1 MAKKSK
7 VATKKATK
15 SKVSKAPAKKKP
27 AAKKVVAKKAPA
39 KKVAVKKKVVA
50 KKVAKK
56 VSKPIAKKKVV
67 AKKAAAKPVKKVVK
81 SAAIKKV
88 VAKKAIAKP
97 LKKVVKPTAKK
108 KVVTKTAKRVVK
120 PVAKK
125 QTTKTIAKPVTK
137 KSTEKPVVKKA
148 AAKPETKQPVTKK
161 VEKVIANK
169 VVDNKAKFPVKN
181 TKLVVKAVV
190 AKPDAKSKGKPTTE
204 EKVDPLHVKAA
215 KAIKDLEETMDLSKV
230 RPRLQ
235 AGSPPPKPIR
245 HKEPPIKLVEP
256 TNTLKQK
263 YSLEFE
269 FRSSPKILFNS
280 ISDTSG
286 LAGWFADEVQTKDD
300 IYTFYWDQGSSQA
313 KMVAI
318 QEPRLIRF
326 QWLEDTDGTY
336 FQFEIKE
343 DDITADV
350 ALIITDFALKGEKDT
365 QIRLWE
371 SQIQQLKMFVG
382 SL

>member
-1 MAKKSK
+1 MAKNSK
-7 VATKKATK
+7 VANKKATK

-27 AAKKVVAKKAPA
+27 APNKVVAKKAA
-39 KKVAVKKKVVA
+39 STKVVKKVAKPVAKKKVVA
-50 KKVAKK
+50 
-56 VSKPIAKKKVV
+56 KPIAKKKVV
-67 AKKAAAKPVKKVVK
+67 AKKVEKPIAK
-81 SAAIKKV
+81 KKV
-88 VAKKAIAKP
+88 VAKKVAPKAAPKVAKP
-97 LKKVVKPTAKK
+97 AAKKSIVSKSVKPSAKTVFNKVETK
-108 KVVTKTAKRVVK
+108 KIATT
-120 PVAKK
+120 VAKK
-125 QTTKTIAKPVTK
+125 IV
-137 KSTEKPVVKKA
+137 EKPASKKIVVQSI
-148 AAKPETKQPVTKK
+148 TKQPVAKSTDK
-161 VEKVIANK
+161 VKVIANK
-169 VVDNKAKFPVKN
+169 AAEVKP
-181 TKLVVKAVV
+181 KVV
-190 AKPDAKSKGKPTTE
+190 AKSIKQAEKSVPANVVAKSKGKPTGE
-204 EKVDPLHVKAA
+204 EKVDPLHAKAA
-215 KAIKDLEETMDLSKV
+215 KAIKELEERMDLSKV

-245 HKEPPIKLVEP
+245 HKEPPLKLIEP

-280 ISDTSG
+280 ISDSSG
-286 LAGWFADEVQTKDD
+286 LAGWFADEVHTKDD
-300 IYTFYWDQGSSQA
+300 IYTFFWDQGSSQA
-313 KMVAI
+313 KMVAM

-350 ALIITDFALKGEKDT
+350 ALIITDFALKGERET

>member
-1 MAKKSK
+1 MAKNSK
-7 VATKKATK
+7 VASNKATK

-39 KKVAVKKKVVA
+39 KKVVKKVAKPVAKKKVLA
-50 KKVAKK
+50 KKVAKP
-56 VSKPIAKKKVV
+56 VAKKKVV
-67 AKKAAAKPVKKVVK
+67 AKKAAPKSAKKVAKPASKSKVVAKTAKPVV
-81 SAAIKKV
+81 KV
-88 VAKKAIAKP
+88 VAKKQAPKPIAKP
-97 LKKVVKPTAKK
+97 
-108 KVVTKTAKRVVK
+108 
-120 PVAKK
+120 
-125 QTTKTIAKPVTK
+125 IAKTFSK
-137 KSTEKPVVKKA
+137 KSAEKIVVKKA
-148 AAKPETKQPVTKK
+148 VAQPAVKQVIVKK
-161 VEKVIANK
+161 IEKVIENKIAGNK
-169 VVDNKAKFPVKN
+169 VK
-181 TKLVVKAVV
+181 VV
-190 AKPDAKSKGKPTTE
+190 AKSTKPVEKLAPIKVEAKSKGKSTTE
-204 EKVDPLHVKAA
+204 EKVEPLQAKAA
-215 KAIKDLEETMDLSKV
+215 KAIKELEETMDLSKV

-269 FRSSPKILFNS
+269 FRSSPKILFNT
-280 ISDTSG
+280 ISDASG

-313 KMVAI
+313 KMVAM

-350 ALIITDFALKGEKDT
+350 ALIITDFALKGERET

>member
-1 MAKKSK
+1 MAKNSK
-7 VATKKATK
+7 VASKKATK

-27 AAKKVVAKKAPA
+27 APNKVVAKKAPSTKVV
-39 KKVAVKKKVVA
+39 KKVAKPVAKKKVVAKPIATKKVVA
-50 KKVAKK
+50 KKVE
-56 VSKPIAKKKVV
+56 KPIAKKKVV
-67 AKKAAAKPVKKVVK
+67 AKKVAPKAAPKVAKPAAKKSIVSKSVKPSAKTVFNKVEPKKIATTVAKKIVEKPASKKIVVK
-81 SAAIKKV
+81 SITKQPVAKSTDKVKVNTNKAAEVKPKV
-88 VAKKAIAKP
+88 VAKSIKQAEKSVPAN
-97 LKKVVKPTAKK
+97 VV
-108 KVVTKTAKRVVK
+108 
-120 PVAKK
+120 
-125 QTTKTIAKPVTK
+125 
-137 KSTEKPVVKKA
+137 
-148 AAKPETKQPVTKK
+148 
-161 VEKVIANK
+161 
-169 VVDNKAKFPVKN
+169 
-181 TKLVVKAVV
+181 
-190 AKPDAKSKGKPTTE
+190 AKSKGKPTGE
-204 EKVDPLHVKAA
+204 EKVDPLHAKAA
-215 KAIKDLEETMDLSKV
+215 KAIKELEERMDLSKV

-245 HKEPPIKLVEP
+245 HKEPPLKLIEP

-280 ISDTSG
+280 ISDSSG
-286 LAGWFADEVQTKDD
+286 LAGWFADEVHTKDD
-300 IYTFYWDQGSSQA
+300 IYTFFWDQGSSQA
-313 KMVAI
+313 KMVAM

-350 ALIITDFALKGEKDT
+350 ALIITDFALKGERET

>member
-1 MAKKSK
+1 VAPKK
-7 VATKKATK
+7 VATKSAKP
-15 SKVSKAPAKKKP
+15 VSN
-27 AAKKVVAKKAPA
+27 KKVVAKSPA
-39 KKVAVKKKVVA
+39 KKAAPKKVVA
-50 KKVAKK
+50 KKVAK
-56 VSKPIAKKKVV
+56 PAAKK
-67 AKKAAAKPVKKVVK
+67 
-81 SAAIKKV
+81 
-88 VAKKAIAKP
+88 
-97 LKKVVKPTAKK
+97 
-108 KVVTKTAKRVVK
+108 VVK

-125 QTTKTIAKPVTK
+125 VVKVVTKVTAPAKKQVVKPSKPV
-137 KSTEKPVVKKA
+137 A
-148 AAKPETKQPVTKK
+148 KK
-161 VEKVIANK
+161 VEKEIKKVEPIKANK
-169 VVDNKAKFPVKN
+169 IVSKVVEKVVAPKAGSTKEVKSKAKE
-181 TKLVVKAVV
+181 V
-190 AKPDAKSKGKPTTE
+190 APIVNKKPDSKGKAKNDGE
-204 EKVDPLHVKAA
+204 EKVEPLQAKAA
-215 KAIKDLEETMDLSKV
+215 KVIKELEETMDLNKV

-235 AGSPPPKPIR
+235 AGSPPPKPVR
-245 HKEPPIKLVEP
+245 HKEPPLKLVEP
-256 TNTLKQK
+256 TNTQKVK

-280 ISDTSG
+280 VSDASG

-313 KMVAI
+313 KMIAM

-326 QWLEDTDGTY
+326 QWIEDTDGTY

-350 ALIITDFALKGEKDT
+350 ALIITDFAMKGEKET

>member
-1 MAKKSK
+1 MAKNSK
-7 VATKKATK
+7 VASKKATK

-39 KKVAVKKKVVA
+39 KKVVKKVIKPVAKKKVVA
-50 KKVAKK
+50 KKVTKSA
-56 VSKPIAKKKVV
+56 VAKKVV
-67 AKKAAAKPVKKVVK
+67 AKKAAPKAVKKVAK
-81 SAAIKKV
+81 PAPKGKV
-88 VAKKAIAKP
+88 VAKTVKP
-97 LKKVVKPTAKK
+97 VVKAAAKK
-108 KVVTKTAKRVVK
+108 QAPKPIAK

-125 QTTKTIAKPVTK
+125 SA
-137 KSTEKPVVKKA
+137 EKPVLKKAVTQPAVKQSLVKKA
-148 AAKPETKQPVTKK
+148 
-161 VEKVIANK
+161 EKVIENKIADNK
-169 VVDNKAKFPVKN
+169 VKVVAKN
-181 TKLVVKAVV
+181 TKAVEKSAPSKA
-190 AKPDAKSKGKPTTE
+190 DSKSKGKPATE
-204 EKVDPLHVKAA
+204 EKVEPLQAKAA
-215 KAIKDLEETMDLSKV
+215 KAIKELEETMDLSKV

-269 FRSSPKILFNS
+269 FRSSPKILFNT
-280 ISDTSG
+280 ISDASG
-286 LAGWFADEVQTKDD
+286 LAGWFADEVQTKDN

-313 KMVAI
+313 KMVAM

-350 ALIITDFALKGEKDT
+350 ALIITDFALKGERET

>member
-1 MAKKSK
+1 MAKNSK
-7 VATKKATK
+7 VAAKKATK

-27 AAKKVVAKKAPA
+27 ATKKVVVKKTPAKKVVKKA
-39 KKVAVKKKVVA
+39 
-50 KKVAKK
+50 
-56 VSKPIAKKKVV
+56 
-67 AKKAAAKPVKKVVK
+67 
-81 SAAIKKV
+81 
-88 VAKKAIAKP
+88 
-97 LKKVVKPTAKK
+97 
-108 KVVTKTAKRVVK
+108 VK

-125 QTTKTIAKPVTK
+125 KVIVKKAAKPATK
-137 KSTEKPVVKKA
+137 KKVATKKVVAKTVKKVVKKA
-148 AAKPETKQPVTKK
+148 TKPAPKKSIAAKPTKTVIKKTAPVKVAKPAAKK
-161 VEKVIANK
+161 VVEKNVVKKTFVKTIVKAGAVKKTEKV
-169 VVDNKAKFPVKN
+169 KAIDKKSAEVKPQIVAKN
-181 TKLVVKAVV
+181 TKVVQKSVPS
-190 AKPDAKSKGKPTTE
+190 KPDGKAKGKPATE
-204 EKVDPLHVKAA
+204 EKVEPLQAKAA
-215 KAIKDLEETMDLSKV
+215 KVIKELEETMDLNKV

-245 HKEPPIKLVEP
+245 HKEPPLKLVEP

-269 FRSSPKILFNS
+269 FRSSPKILFNT
-280 ISDTSG
+280 ISDASG

-313 KMVAI
+313 KMVAM

-350 ALIITDFALKGEKDT
+350 ALIITDFALKGERET

>member
-1 MAKKSK
+1 
-7 VATKKATK
+7 
-15 SKVSKAPAKKKP
+15 
-27 AAKKVVAKKAPA
+27 VV
-39 KKVAVKKKVVA
+39 KKVA
-50 KKVAKK
+50 
-56 VSKPIAKKKVV
+56 KPIAKKKAIEKKVAKPAAKNKV
-67 AKKAAAKPVKKVVK
+67 AAKKAAPKVVKKVTAPAPKSKVVSKTAKPVVK
-81 SAAIKKV
+81 AV
-88 VAKKAIAKP
+88 E
-97 LKKVVKPTAKK
+97 
-108 KVVTKTAKRVVK
+108 
-120 PVAKK
+120 KK
-125 QTTKTIAKPVTK
+125 QVPKTIAKPVAK
-137 KSTEKPVVKKA
+137 KSAEKPVVKKA
-148 AAKPETKQPVTKK
+148 VTPSTIKQPAAKKI
-161 VEKVIANK
+161 EKVIANK
-169 VVDNKAKFPVKN
+169 IADSKVKVASKN
-181 TKLVVKAVV
+181 TKPVEKTVVSKA
-190 AKPDAKSKGKPTTE
+190 DAKSKGKPTTE
-204 EKVDPLHVKAA
+204 EKVDPIHAKAA
-215 KAIKDLEETMDLSKV
+215 KAIKELEETMDLTKV

-245 HKEPPIKLVEP
+245 HKEPPLKLVEP

-269 FRSSPKILFNS
+269 FRSSPKILFNT
-280 ISDTSG
+280 ISDASG
-286 LAGWFADEVQTKDD
+286 LAGWFADEVHTKDD

-313 KMVAI
+313 KMVAM

-350 ALIITDFALKGEKDT
+350 ALIITDFALKGERET

>member
-1 MAKKSK
+1 MP
-7 VATKKATK
+7 T
-15 SKVSKAPAKKKP
+15 
-27 AAKKVVAKKAPA
+27 KVVAK
-39 KKVAVKKKVVA
+39 
-50 KKVAKK
+50 
-56 VSKPIAKKKVV
+56 S
-67 AKKAAAKPVKKVVK
+67 
-81 SAAIKKV
+81 
-88 VAKKAIAKP
+88 
-97 LKKVVKPTAKK
+97 
-108 KVVTKTAKRVVK
+108 
-120 PVAKK
+120 
-125 QTTKTIAKPVTK
+125 
-137 KSTEKPVVKKA
+137 
-148 AAKPETKQPVTKK
+148 
-161 VEKVIANK
+161 N
-169 VVDNKAKFPVKN
+169 
-181 TKLVVKAVV
+181 
-190 AKPDAKSKGKPTTE
+190 GKPTGE
-204 EKVDPLHVKAA
+204 EKVDPLHAKAA
-215 KAIKDLEETMDLSKV
+215 KAIKELEERMDLSKV

-245 HKEPPIKLVEP
+245 HKEPPLKLIEP

-280 ISDTSG
+280 ISDSSG
-286 LAGWFADEVQTKDD
+286 LAGWFADEVHTKDD
-300 IYTFYWDQGSSQA
+300 IYTFFWDQGSSQA
-313 KMVAI
+313 KMVAM

-350 ALIITDFALKGEKDT
+350 ALIITDFALKGERET

>member
-1 MAKKSK
+1 
-7 VATKKATK
+7 
-15 SKVSKAPAKKKP
+15 
-27 AAKKVVAKKAPA
+27 
-39 KKVAVKKKVVA
+39 
-50 KKVAKK
+50 
-56 VSKPIAKKKVV
+56 
-67 AKKAAAKPVKKVVK
+67 
-81 SAAIKKV
+81 
-88 VAKKAIAKP
+88 
-97 LKKVVKPTAKK
+97 
-108 KVVTKTAKRVVK
+108 
-120 PVAKK
+120 
-125 QTTKTIAKPVTK
+125 
-137 KSTEKPVVKKA
+137 
-148 AAKPETKQPVTKK
+148 
-161 VEKVIANK
+161 
-169 VVDNKAKFPVKN
+169 
-181 TKLVVKAVV
+181 
-190 AKPDAKSKGKPTTE
+190 
-204 EKVDPLHVKAA
+204 
-215 KAIKDLEETMDLSKV
+215 MDLNKV

-245 HKEPPIKLVEP
+245 HKEPPLKLIEP

-280 ISDTSG
+280 ISDASG

-313 KMVAI
+313 KMVAM

-326 QWLEDTDGTY
+326 QWLEDTDGAY

-350 ALIITDFALKGEKDT
+350 ALIITDFALKAERET

>member
-1 MAKKSK
+1 MAKNSK
-7 VATKKATK
+7 VASKKATK

-27 AAKKVVAKKAPA
+27 VAKKVVAKKAIA
-39 KKVAVKKKVVA
+39 KKVVKKVTKSVAKKKVVA
-50 KKVAKK
+50 KKVAKP
-56 VSKPIAKKKVV
+56 VAKKKVV
-67 AKKAAAKPVKKVVK
+67 AKKATAKPVKKVVK
-81 SAAIKKV
+81 QVAKKKV
-88 VAKKAIAKP
+88 VAK
-97 LKKVVKPTAKK
+97 T
-108 KVVTKTAKRVVK
+108 VK
-120 PVAKK
+120 PVVKAAAKT
-125 QTTKTIAKPVTK
+125 QAIKTIAKPIAK
-137 KSTEKPVVKKA
+137 KSAEKPVVKKVVAQA
-148 AAKPETKQPVTKK
+148 AVKQPVVKK
-161 VEKVIANK
+161 AEKVIENKIADNK
-169 VVDNKAKFPVKN
+169 VKVVAKN
-181 TKLVVKAVV
+181 TKAVE
-190 AKPDAKSKGKPTTE
+190 KPAPSKLDAKSKGNPATE
-204 EKVDPLHVKAA
+204 EKVEPLQAKAA
-215 KAIKDLEETMDLSKV
+215 KAIKELEETMDLSKV

-269 FRSSPKILFNS
+269 FRSSPKILFNT
-280 ISDTSG
+280 ISDASG
-286 LAGWFADEVQTKDD
+286 LAGWFADEVQTKDN

-313 KMVAI
+313 KMVAM

-350 ALIITDFALKGEKDT
+350 ALIITDFALKGERET

-371 SQIQQLKMFVG
+371 SQIQQLKMLVG

>member
-1 MAKKSK
+1 MAKNSK
-7 VATKKATK
+7 VASKKATK

-27 AAKKVVAKKAPA
+27 AAKKVVAKKAPT
-39 KKVAVKKKVVA
+39 
-50 KKVAKK
+50 
-56 VSKPIAKKKVV
+56 
-67 AKKAAAKPVKKVVK
+67 KKVVK
-81 SAAIKKV
+81 KVIKPV
-88 VAKKAIAKP
+88 
-97 LKKVVKPTAKK
+97 AKK
-108 KVVTKTAKRVVK
+108 KVVTKKAAKKVANPAPKGKV
-120 PVAKK
+120 VAK
-125 QTTKTIAKPVTK
+125 TV
-137 KSTEKPVVKKA
+137 KPVVKA
-148 AAKPETKQPVTKK
+148 AAKKQATKPIAKKSAEKPLVKKAVAKPEVKQPIVKK
-161 VEKVIANK
+161 AEKVIENNIADNK
-169 VVDNKAKFPVKN
+169 VKVVAKN
-181 TKLVVKAVV
+181 TKTVEKSAPSKL
-190 AKPDAKSKGKPTTE
+190 DAKSKGKPATE
-204 EKVDPLHVKAA
+204 EKVEPLQAKAA
-215 KAIKDLEETMDLSKV
+215 KAIKELEETMDLSKV

-269 FRSSPKILFNS
+269 FRSSPKILFNT
-280 ISDTSG
+280 ISDASG
-286 LAGWFADEVQTKDD
+286 LAGWFADEVHTKDN

-313 KMVAI
+313 KMVAM

-350 ALIITDFALKGEKDT
+350 ALIITDFALKGERET

>member
-1 MAKKSK
+1 MAKNSK
-7 VATKKATK
+7 VANKKATK

-39 KKVAVKKKVVA
+39 KKVVKKVTMPVAKNKVVV
-50 KKVAKK
+50 KKVAKTA
-56 VSKPIAKKKVV
+56 VTKKVV
-67 AKKAAAKPVKKVVK
+67 AKKATPQAVKKVTKPAPK
-81 SAAIKKV
+81 SKV
-88 VAKKAIAKP
+88 VAKTAKP
-97 LKKVVKPTAKK
+97 VAKAVVKKQVP
-108 KVVTKTAKRVVK
+108 KTIDK

-125 QTTKTIAKPVTK
+125 SA
-137 KSTEKPVVKKA
+137 EKPVVKKEVVQA
-148 AAKPETKQPVTKK
+148 TVKQPIDKK
-161 VEKVIANK
+161 AEKVIESKVADNK
-169 VVDNKAKFPVKN
+169 VK
-181 TKLVVKAVV
+181 VV
-190 AKPDAKSKGKPTTE
+190 AKNAKTVDKQASSKVDTKSKGKPATE
-204 EKVDPLHVKAA
+204 EKVEPLQAKAA
-215 KAIKDLEETMDLSKV
+215 KAIKELEETMDLSKV

-269 FRSSPKILFNS
+269 FRSSPKILFNT
-280 ISDTSG
+280 ISDASG
-286 LAGWFADEVQTKDD
+286 LAGWFADEVQTKDN

-313 KMVAI
+313 KMVAM

-350 ALIITDFALKGEKDT
+350 ALIITDFALKGERET

>member
-1 MAKKSK
+1 MAKNSK
-7 VATKKATK
+7 VANKKATK
-15 SKVSKAPAKKKP
+15 SKVNKAPAKKKP
-27 AAKKVVAKKAPA
+27 ATKKVVTKKAPA
-39 KKVAVKKKVVA
+39 KKVVKKVAKPVAKKKVIVKKSAKSASKKKVATKKVVA
-50 KKVAKK
+50 KT
-56 VSKPIAKKKVV
+56 
-67 AKKAAAKPVKKVVK
+67 VKKVVK
-81 SAAIKKV
+81 NTTKPAPKKSTAAKPTKT
-88 VAKKAIAKP
+88 VAKKATP
-97 LKKVVKPTAKK
+97 VKVA
-108 KVVTKTAKRVVK
+108 K

-125 QTTKTIAKPVTK
+125 AL
-137 KSTEKPVVKKA
+137 EKNVVKKSVA
-148 AAKPETKQPVTKK
+148 QPTVKSVAVKK
-161 VEKVIANK
+161 TEKVKSIDKKLAEVK
-169 VVDNKAKFPVKN
+169 PQVLAKN
-181 TKLVVKAVV
+181 TKVVQ
-190 AKPDAKSKGKPTTE
+190 KPVPSKSDAKTKGKPATE
-204 EKVDPLHVKAA
+204 EKVEPLQAKAA
-215 KAIKDLEETMDLSKV
+215 KVIKELEETMDLSKV

-245 HKEPPIKLVEP
+245 HKEPPLKLVEP

-269 FRSSPKILFNS
+269 FRSSPKILFNT
-280 ISDTSG
+280 ISDASG

-313 KMVAI
+313 KMVAM

-350 ALIITDFALKGEKDT
+350 ALIITDFALKAERET

>member
-1 MAKKSK
+1 MAKNSK
-7 VATKKATK
+7 VASKKATK

-27 AAKKVVAKKAPA
+27 APNKVVAKKAPSTKVV
-39 KKVAVKKKVVA
+39 KKVAKPVAKKKMVANPIAKKKVVA
-50 KKVAKK
+50 KKVE
-56 VSKPIAKKKVV
+56 KPIAKKKVV
-67 AKKAAAKPVKKVVK
+67 AKKVAPIAAPKVAKPAAKKSIVSKSVKPSAKTVFNKVEPKKIAMSVAKKIVEKPASKKIVVQSITKQPAAKSTDKVK
-81 SAAIKKV
+81 VNANKAAEVKPKV
-88 VAKKAIAKP
+88 VAKSIKQAEKSVP
-97 LKKVVKPTAKK
+97 TNVV
-108 KVVTKTAKRVVK
+108 
-120 PVAKK
+120 
-125 QTTKTIAKPVTK
+125 
-137 KSTEKPVVKKA
+137 
-148 AAKPETKQPVTKK
+148 
-161 VEKVIANK
+161 
-169 VVDNKAKFPVKN
+169 
-181 TKLVVKAVV
+181 
-190 AKPDAKSKGKPTTE
+190 AKSKGQPTGE
-204 EKVDPLHVKAA
+204 EKVDPLHAKAA
-215 KAIKDLEETMDLSKV
+215 KAIKELEERMDLSKV

-245 HKEPPIKLVEP
+245 HKEPPLKLIEP

-280 ISDTSG
+280 ISDSSG
-286 LAGWFADEVQTKDD
+286 LAGWFADEVHTKDD
-300 IYTFYWDQGSSQA
+300 IYTFFWDQGSSQA
-313 KMVAI
+313 KMVAM

-350 ALIITDFALKGEKDT
+350 ALIITDFALKGERET

>member
-1 MAKKSK
+1 MAKNSK
-7 VATKKATK
+7 VASKKATK

-39 KKVAVKKKVVA
+39 KKVVKKITMPVAKKKVVV
-50 KKVAKK
+50 KKVAKSA
-56 VSKPIAKKKVV
+56 VTTKVV
-67 AKKAAAKPVKKVVK
+67 AKKAAPKAVKKVTKPAPK
-81 SAAIKKV
+81 SKV
-88 VAKKAIAKP
+88 VAKTAKP
-97 LKKVVKPTAKK
+97 VAKTVAKK
-108 KVVTKTAKRVVK
+108 QVPKTIEK

-125 QTTKTIAKPVTK
+125 
-137 KSTEKPVVKKA
+137 S
-148 AAKPETKQPVTKK
+148 
-161 VEKVIANK
+161 VE
-169 VVDNKAKFPVKN
+169 
-181 TKLVVKAVV
+181 KLVVKKEVVQATVKQPIVNKAEKVIENKIADNKVKVV
-190 AKPDAKSKGKPTTE
+190 AKNTKVVEKQAPSKVDAKSKGKPAIE
-204 EKVDPLHVKAA
+204 EKVEPLQAKAA
-215 KAIKDLEETMDLSKV
+215 KAIKELEETMDLSKV

-269 FRSSPKILFNS
+269 FRSSPKILFNT
-280 ISDTSG
+280 ISDASG
-286 LAGWFADEVQTKDD
+286 LAGWFADEVQTKDN

-313 KMVAI
+313 KMVAM

-350 ALIITDFALKGEKDT
+350 ALIITDFALKGERET

>member
-1 MAKKSK
+1 MAKNSK
-7 VATKKATK
+7 VANKKATK

-27 AAKKVVAKKAPA
+27 APNKVVAKKAA
-39 KKVAVKKKVVA
+39 STKVVKKVAKPVAKKKVVA
-50 KKVAKK
+50 
-56 VSKPIAKKKVV
+56 KPIAKKKVV
-67 AKKAAAKPVKKVVK
+67 AKKVEKP
-81 SAAIKKV
+81 I
-88 VAKKAIAKP
+88 
-97 LKKVVKPTAKK
+97 AKK
-108 KVVTKTAKRVVK
+108 KVLAKKVAPKAAPKVAKPAAKKSIVSKSVK
-120 PVAKK
+120 PSAKTVFNKVEPKKIATTVAKK
-125 QTTKTIAKPVTK
+125 IV
-137 KSTEKPVVKKA
+137 EKPASKKIVVQ
-148 AAKPETKQPVTKK
+148 PITKQPAAKSTDK
-161 VEKVIANK
+161 VKVIANK
-169 VVDNKAKFPVKN
+169 AAEVKP
-181 TKLVVKAVV
+181 KVV
-190 AKPDAKSKGKPTTE
+190 AKSIKQVGKSVPTKVVAKSNGKPTGE
-204 EKVDPLHVKAA
+204 EKVDPLHAKAA
-215 KAIKDLEETMDLSKV
+215 KAIKELEERMDLSKV

-245 HKEPPIKLVEP
+245 HKEPPLKLIEP

-280 ISDTSG
+280 ISDSSG
-286 LAGWFADEVQTKDD
+286 LAGWFADEVHTKDD
-300 IYTFYWDQGSSQA
+300 IYTFFWDQGSSQA
-313 KMVAI
+313 KMVAM

-350 ALIITDFALKGEKDT
+350 ALIITDFALKGERET

>member
-7 VATKKATK
+7 VVGKKATK
-15 SKVSKAPAKKKP
+15 PNVKKSAAPKKAASKKAVVKKGSSPK
-27 AAKKVVAKKAPA
+27 AAKKTVKTSPSKKGVKKVVKKVEKNAVKKAI
-39 KKVAVKKKVVA
+39 KKVAIKPVKTVA
-50 KKVAKK
+50 KKVTPKK
-56 VSKPIAKKKVV
+56 DSKSIAK
-67 AKKAAAKPVKKVVK
+67 APSKKAAAKAIVAKSIPTKQKTVKE
-81 SAAIKKV
+81 IKKV
-88 VAKKAIAKP
+88 EVAPVVQPKSKQVEKIVKTPTPTVTVKATLSKNKVAVNHKSDKADAKQ
-97 LKKVVKPTAKK
+97 KSKVV
-108 KVVTKTAKRVVK
+108 VDD
-120 PVAKK
+120 
-125 QTTKTIAKPVTK
+125 
-137 KSTEKPVVKKA
+137 
-148 AAKPETKQPVTKK
+148 KPE
-161 VEKVIANK
+161 
-169 VVDNKAKFPVKN
+169 
-181 TKLVVKAVV
+181 
-190 AKPDAKSKGKPTTE
+190 
-204 EKVDPLHVKAA
+204 PLQAKAA
-215 KAIKDLEETMDLSKV
+215 KVMKDLEETMDLNKV

-235 AGSPPPKPIR
+235 AGSTPPKPIR
-245 HKEPPIKLVEP
+245 HKEPPLKLVEP
-256 TNTLKQK
+256 TNTQKVK

-280 ISDTSG
+280 VSDSSG

-313 KMVAI
+313 KMVAM

-343 DDITADV
+343 DDITADI
-350 ALIITDFALKGEKDT
+350 ALIITDFAMKGEKET

>member
-1 MAKKSK
+1 MAKNSK
-7 VATKKATK
+7 VASKKATK

-27 AAKKVVAKKAPA
+27 AAKKVVAKKVV
-39 KKVAVKKKVVA
+39 KKVAMPVAKKKVVVKKDA
-50 KKVAKK
+50 KTAVT
-56 VSKPIAKKKVV
+56 KKVV
-67 AKKAAAKPVKKVVK
+67 AKKAAPQAVKKVTKPAPK
-81 SAAIKKV
+81 SKV
-88 VAKKAIAKP
+88 VAKTAKP
-97 LKKVVKPTAKK
+97 VSKAVVKKQVP
-108 KVVTKTAKRVVK
+108 KTIDK

-125 QTTKTIAKPVTK
+125 
-137 KSTEKPVVKKA
+137 S
-148 AAKPETKQPVTKK
+148 
-161 VEKVIANK
+161 VE
-169 VVDNKAKFPVKN
+169 
-181 TKLVVKAVV
+181 KLVVKKEVVQATVKQPIVKKAEKVIENKVADNKVKVV
-190 AKPDAKSKGKPTTE
+190 AKNTKTVEKQAPSKVDAKSKGKSTTE
-204 EKVDPLHVKAA
+204 EKVEPLQAKAA
-215 KAIKDLEETMDLSKV
+215 KAIKELEETMDLSKV

-269 FRSSPKILFNS
+269 FRSSPKILFNT
-280 ISDTSG
+280 ISDASG
-286 LAGWFADEVQTKDD
+286 LAGWFADEVQTKDN

-313 KMVAI
+313 KMVAM

-350 ALIITDFALKGEKDT
+350 ALIITDFALKGERET

>member
-1 MAKKSK
+1 MAKNSK
-7 VATKKATK
+7 VASKKATK

-27 AAKKVVAKKAPA
+27 APNKVVAKKAA
-39 KKVAVKKKVVA
+39 STKVVKKVAKPVAKKKMVANPIAKKKVVA
-50 KKVAKK
+50 KKVE
-56 VSKPIAKKKVV
+56 KPIAKKKVV
-67 AKKAAAKPVKKVVK
+67 AKKVAPKAASKVAKPSAKKSIVSKSVKPSAKTVFKKVEP
-81 SAAIKKV
+81 KKIATA
-88 VAKKAIAKP
+88 VAKKID
-97 LKKVVKPTAKK
+97 
-108 KVVTKTAKRVVK
+108 
-120 PVAKK
+120 
-125 QTTKTIAKPVTK
+125 
-137 KSTEKPVVKKA
+137 EKPASKKIVVQSI
-148 AAKPETKQPVTKK
+148 TKQPLAKSSDK
-161 VEKVIANK
+161 VKVIGNKAAEVKPK
-169 VVDNKAKFPVKN
+169 VVEKN
-181 TKLVVKAVV
+181 TKQVEKSSVATKVV
-190 AKPDAKSKGKPTTE
+190 AKSKGKPTGE
-204 EKVDPLHVKAA
+204 EKVDPLHAKAA
-215 KAIKDLEETMDLSKV
+215 KAIKELEERMDLSKV

-245 HKEPPIKLVEP
+245 HKEPPLKLTEP

-280 ISDTSG
+280 ISDSSG
-286 LAGWFADEVQTKDD
+286 LAGWFADEVHTKDD
-300 IYTFYWDQGSSQA
+300 IYTFFWDQGSSQA
-313 KMVAI
+313 KMVAM

-350 ALIITDFALKGEKDT
+350 ALIITDFALKGERET

>member
-7 VATKKATK
+7 VASKKATK

-27 AAKKVVAKKAPA
+27 AAKKVVVKKVAKKAPA
-39 KKVAVKKKVVA
+39 KKVIKKVVKPAVKKKVVA
-50 KKVAKK
+50 KKVAK
-56 VSKPIAKKKVV
+56 PIAKKKGV
-67 AKKAAAKPVKKVVK
+67 AKKATAKPVKKVVK
-81 SAAIKKV
+81 PAAKKKV
-88 VAKKAIAKP
+88 VAKTAKP
-97 LKKVVKPTAKK
+97 A
-108 KVVTKTAKRVVK
+108 VK

-125 QTTKTIAKPVTK
+125 QTPKTITKPVTK
-137 KSTEKPVVKKA
+137 KSAEKPVVKKTA
-148 AAKPETKQPVTKK
+148 VKPETKQPVSKK
-161 VEKVIANK
+161 VEKVIATK
-169 VVDNKAKFPVKN
+169 VVDSKVKAPAKNAKPVE
-181 TKLVVKAVV
+181 KAVV
-190 AKPDAKSKGKPTTE
+190 TKPDAKSKGKPTTE
-204 EKVDPLHVKAA
+204 EKVDPLHAKAA
-215 KAIKDLEETMDLSKV
+215 KAIKELEETMDLSKV

-280 ISDTSG
+280 ISDASG

-313 KMVAI
+313 KMVAM

-350 ALIITDFALKGEKDT
+350 ALIITDFAMKGEKDT

>member
-1 MAKKSK
+1 MAKNSK
-7 VATKKATK
+7 VASKKATK
-15 SKVSKAPAKKKP
+15 SKVSKAPAKKKS

-39 KKVAVKKKVVA
+39 KKVVKKVAKPVAKKKVLA
-50 KKVAKK
+50 KKVAKP
-56 VSKPIAKKKVV
+56 VAKKKVV
-67 AKKAAAKPVKKVVK
+67 AKKAAPKAAKKVANSTPK
-81 SAAIKKV
+81 SKV
-88 VAKKAIAKP
+88 VAKTAKPVVKAVAKKQAPKPIAK
-97 LKKVVKPTAKK
+97 KSAE
-108 KVVTKTAKRVVK
+108 K

-125 QTTKTIAKPVTK
+125 AVAQATVKQPI
-137 KSTEKPVVKKA
+137 VKKA
-148 AAKPETKQPVTKK
+148 
-161 VEKVIANK
+161 EKVVENKIADKVK
-169 VVDNKAKFPVKN
+169 VVAKN
-181 TKLVVKAVV
+181 TKPIEKSAPSKV
-190 AKPDAKSKGKPTTE
+190 DAKSKGKPATE
-204 EKVDPLHVKAA
+204 EKVEPLQAKAA
-215 KAIKDLEETMDLSKV
+215 KAIKEMEETMDLSKV

-280 ISDTSG
+280 ISDASG

-300 IYTFYWDQGSSQA
+300 IYTFFWDQGSSQA
-313 KMVAI
+313 KMVAM

-350 ALIITDFALKGEKDT
+350 ALIITDFAMKGERET

>member
-1 MAKKSK
+1 MAKNSK
-7 VATKKATK
+7 VANKKATK

-27 AAKKVVAKKAPA
+27 ATKKVV
-39 KKVAVKKKVVA
+39 VKKVV
-50 KKVAKK
+50 KK
-56 VSKPIAKKKVV
+56 VSKPIAKKNVVAKKVV
-67 AKKAAAKPVKKVVK
+67 AKKAAAKSAKKVTKPVPK
-81 SAAIKKV
+81 SKV
-88 VAKKAIAKP
+88 VAKTVKSAVKA
-97 LKKVVKPTAKK
+97 
-108 KVVTKTAKRVVK
+108 
-120 PVAKK
+120 VAKK
-125 QTTKTIAKPVTK
+125 QASKTIAKTIAK
-137 KSTEKPVVKKA
+137 KSAEKPVVKKEVVQA
-148 AAKPETKQPVTKK
+148 TVKQPIVKK
-161 VEKVIANK
+161 AEKLIENKIADNK
-169 VVDNKAKFPVKN
+169 VKVVAKN
-181 TKLVVKAVV
+181 TKAVEKQAPSKV
-190 AKPDAKSKGKPTTE
+190 DAKSKGKPATE
-204 EKVDPLHVKAA
+204 EKVEPLQAKAA
-215 KAIKDLEETMDLSKV
+215 KAIKELEETMDLSKV

-269 FRSSPKILFNS
+269 FRSSPKILFNT
-280 ISDTSG
+280 ISDASG
-286 LAGWFADEVQTKDD
+286 LAGWFADEVQTKDN

-313 KMVAI
+313 KMVAM

-350 ALIITDFALKGEKDT
+350 ALIITDFALKGERET

>member
-1 MAKKSK
+1 MAKNSK
-7 VATKKATK
+7 VAAKKATK

-27 AAKKVVAKKAPA
+27 ASKKVVVKKAPA
-39 KKVAVKKKVVA
+39 KKVVKKVAKPVAKKKVIVKKATKPASKKKVATKKVVA
-50 KKVAKK
+50 KTVRKAVKKTTKPAPKKIKAAKPEK
-56 VSKPIAKKKVV
+56 TVN
-67 AKKAAAKPVKKVVK
+67 KKAAPVKVVKPAAKKVVK
-81 SAAIKKV
+81 KN
-88 VAKKAIAKP
+88 
-97 LKKVVKPTAKK
+97 
-108 KVVTKTAKRVVK
+108 VVTKTVVK
-120 PVAKK
+120 PKVKTVAVKK
-125 QTTKTIAKPVTK
+125 TEKVKAIDKKSAEVKPQVLPKSTKVVQKPVH
-137 KSTEKPVVKKA
+137 
-148 AAKPETKQPVTKK
+148 
-161 VEKVIANK
+161 
-169 VVDNKAKFPVKN
+169 
-181 TKLVVKAVV
+181 TKL
-190 AKPDAKSKGKPTTE
+190 DAKAKGKPATE
-204 EKVDPLHVKAA
+204 EKVEPLQAKAA
-215 KAIKDLEETMDLSKV
+215 KVIKELEETMDLNKV

-280 ISDTSG
+280 ISDASG
-286 LAGWFADEVQTKDD
+286 LAGWFADEVHTKDD

-313 KMVAI
+313 KMVAM

-350 ALIITDFALKGEKDT
+350 ALIITDFALKGERET

>member
-1 MAKKSK
+1 MAKNSK
-7 VATKKATK
+7 VASKKATK

-39 KKVAVKKKVVA
+39 KKVVKKVTMPVAKKKVVV
-50 KKVAKK
+50 KKVAKAA
-56 VSKPIAKKKVV
+56 VTKKVV
-67 AKKAAAKPVKKVVK
+67 AKKAAPKAVKKVTKPTPK
-81 SAAIKKV
+81 SKV
-88 VAKKAIAKP
+88 VAK
-97 LKKVVKPTAKK
+97 TA
-108 KVVTKTAKRVVK
+108 K
-120 PVAKK
+120 PVAKAVAKK
-125 QTTKTIAKPVTK
+125 QVPKTIDKSGAK
-137 KSTEKPVVKKA
+137 KSAEKPVVKKA
-148 AAKPETKQPVTKK
+148 VAQVAVKKPTVQK
-161 VEKVIANK
+161 VEKVIENKTADNK
-169 VVDNKAKFPVKN
+169 VK
-181 TKLVVKAVV
+181 VV
-190 AKPDAKSKGKPTTE
+190 AKNTNTVEKQVPSKVDAKSKGKPATE
-204 EKVDPLHVKAA
+204 EKVEPLQAKAA
-215 KAIKDLEETMDLSKV
+215 KAIKELEETMDLSKV

-269 FRSSPKILFNS
+269 FRSSPKILFNT
-280 ISDTSG
+280 ISDASG
-286 LAGWFADEVQTKDD
+286 LAGWFADEVQTKDN

-313 KMVAI
+313 KMVAM

-350 ALIITDFALKGEKDT
+350 ALIITDFALKGERET

>member
-1 MAKKSK
+1 MAKNSK
-7 VATKKATK
+7 VASKKATK

-39 KKVAVKKKVVA
+39 KKVVKKVIKPVAKKKVVA
-50 KKVAKK
+50 KKVTNSA
-56 VSKPIAKKKVV
+56 VTKKVV
-67 AKKAAAKPVKKVVK
+67 AKKVAPKAAKKVAK
-81 SAAIKKV
+81 PAPKGKV
-88 VAKKAIAKP
+88 VAKT
-97 LKKVVKPTAKK
+97 V
-108 KVVTKTAKRVVK
+108 
-120 PVAKK
+120 
-125 QTTKTIAKPVTK
+125 
-137 KSTEKPVVKKA
+137 KPVVKA
-148 AAKPETKQPVTKK
+148 AAKKQAPKPIAKKSAEKPVLKKAVAQPEVKQPIVKK
-161 VEKVIANK
+161 AEKVIENKIADNK
-169 VVDNKAKFPVKN
+169 VKVVAKN
-181 TKLVVKAVV
+181 TKTVEKSASSKL
-190 AKPDAKSKGKPTTE
+190 DAKSKGKPATE
-204 EKVDPLHVKAA
+204 EKVEPLQAKAA
-215 KAIKDLEETMDLSKV
+215 KAIKELEETMDLSKV

-269 FRSSPKILFNS
+269 FRSSPKILFNT
-280 ISDTSG
+280 ISDASG
-286 LAGWFADEVQTKDD
+286 LAGWFADEVQTKDN

-313 KMVAI
+313 KMVAM

-350 ALIITDFALKGEKDT
+350 ALIITDFALKGERET

>member
-1 MAKKSK
+1 MAKNSK
-7 VATKKATK
+7 VASKKATK

-27 AAKKVVAKKAPA
+27 AAKKVVVKKAPA
-39 KKVAVKKKVVA
+39 KKVVKKVVKPVAKKKVVSNKVAVKKKVVA
-50 KKVAKK
+50 KKVAAKAVKK
-56 VSKPIAKKKVV
+56 EANKTTKQAPKKNIVVKPIKTVT
-67 AKKAAAKPVKKVVK
+67 KKAAPEKV
-81 SAAIKKV
+81 A
-88 VAKKAIAKP
+88 
-97 LKKVVKPTAKK
+97 
-108 KVVTKTAKRVVK
+108 K

-125 QTTKTIAKPVTK
+125 VV
-137 KSTEKPVVKKA
+137 EKNVVKK
-148 AAKPETKQPVTKK
+148 TVVQPIVKTVAVKK
-161 VEKVIANK
+161 SEKVKAIDK
-169 VVDNKAKFPVKN
+169 KSVEVKPQVVAKN
-181 TKLVVKAVV
+181 TKVIQKPVPS
-190 AKPDAKSKGKPTTE
+190 KPDAKAKGKPATE
-204 EKVDPLHVKAA
+204 EKVEPLQAKAA
-215 KAIKDLEETMDLSKV
+215 KVIKELEETMDLNKV

-245 HKEPPIKLVEP
+245 HKEPPLKLVEP

-269 FRSSPKILFNS
+269 FRSSPKILFNT
-280 ISDTSG
+280 ISDASG

-313 KMVAI
+313 KMVAM

-350 ALIITDFALKGEKDT
+350 ALIITDFALKGERET